1 MSVLLKVENLNKS
14 YPDSTFQLQ
23 DVSFSIPYG
32 SIVGFIGDNGAGKST
47 TMGAIIGNLH
57 RNSGSIV
64 MEGLEIDGDHLA
76 LKKDV
81 GVVFDT
87 MKLPTSLTI
96 RKLSKVLK
104 HIYKEWD
111 QRLFNEYITMFSLPE
126 NQKIGKFSRGM
137 SMKLSMAVALSH
149 NPKLLIL
156 DEATAGLDP
165 SGRHD
170 VLDILSKFGELPTTY
185 HPYRLL
191 EVGASWVIAP
201 FSS

>member
-1 MSVLLKVENLNKS
+1 
-14 YPDSTFQLQ
+14 
-23 DVSFSIPYG
+23 
-32 SIVGFIGDNGAGKST
+32 
-47 TMGAIIGNLH
+47 
-57 RNSGSIV
+57 
-64 MEGLEIDGDHLA
+64 
-76 LKKDV
+76 
-81 GVVFDT
+81 
-87 MKLPTSLTI
+87 
-96 RKLSKVLK
+96 
-104 HIYKEWD
+104 
-111 QRLFNEYITMFSLPE
+111 MFSLPK